1 MRGILKALLL
11 GSLLV
16 GCGGGTLSD
25 EAAIKKVKANL
36 TEAQKEIVAG
46 GKGVAVIVAQYEG
59 KRAKDP
65 QFMSKVIKAAASGNV
80 AYLPEVARPDTSGW
94 RVERKGDTVFV
105 IYFARALNVP
115 TKKVYEVSWRWR
127 ITGGG
132 KWVKFEGKLP
142 EVRVVEGEGK

>member
-1 MRGILKALLL
+1 MATVV
-11 GSLLV
+11 V
-16 GCGGGTLSD
+16 GCSGGSLSD
-25 EAAIKKVKANL
+25 EAAIKKVQANL

-59 KRAKDP
+59 KRARDP

-115 TKKVYEVSWRWR
+115 KKKLYEVSWKWKV
-127 ITGGG
+127 TGGG
-132 KWVKFEGKLP
+132 KWIKFAGKIP